1 MDFDGLIMEHFLL
14 NFSYPDI
21 SLDKQRPNYYCYEKI
36 IAHGK
41 SIMVALDLVLLRNKK
56 RRSQLSRQGEFR
68 ATRTRN
74 IYWISRAGSKSSRKQ
89 ISNMSVKSK
98 YLVRLSRLILL
109 RKRWPLNA
117 LLCSRVPFWW
127 RHAGLWLV
135 KK

>member
-1 MDFDGLIMEHFLL
+1 MDFGGLIMEHFLL

-21 SLDKQRPNYYCYEKI
+21 SLDKQRPNYDCYERI

-74 IYWISRAGSKSSRKQ
+74 IY
-89 ISNMSVKSK
+89 
-98 YLVRLSRLILL
+98 
-109 RKRWPLNA
+109 
-117 LLCSRVPFWW
+117 
-127 RHAGLWLV
+127 
-135 KK
+135 